1 MKLLHR
7 EQDKG
12 SVITVRETEELYGE
26 QGRFRVL
33 EFANGDAQGALDL
46 NDPGRIVLEYPRAI
60 VHLMEHNDPSFER
73 AFVIGHGIGTI
84 SRHFADKA
92 IRTAEISGKIIQLS
106 RLYFGYDGQAEVGD
120 GRDLLSREPDGLLDY
135 VVLDAFTEKGVPW
148 HLFTRE
154 CFQTAADKLDEHGA
168 ILINMFG
175 RGRRDVHTEAVWAT
189 LADVFPHR
197 RGFALPQEDPRDP
210 MNRILVGSKRPI
222 EAKMRQMAGFV
233 EDEPERGTILDDDMF
248 G

>member
-7 EQDKG
+7 ERDGG
-12 SVITVRETEELYGE
+12 SVISVHETRELYGE
-26 QGRFRVL
+26 KGRFRVL

-46 NDPGRIVLEYPRAI
+46 DNPERIVLEYPRAI
-60 VHLMEHNDPSFER
+60 VYLMEQNDPAFER

-84 SRHFADKA
+84 SRHFADRT
-92 IRTAEISGKIIQLS
+92 IRTAEISAKMIELS
-106 RLYFGYDGQAEVGD
+106 RLYFGYDGQVEVGD
-120 GRDLLSREPDGLLDY
+120 GRELLSLEADGSLDY

-154 CFQTAADKLDEHGA
+154 CFQTAADKLDERGA
-168 ILINMFG
+168 IIINMFG

-189 LADVFPHR
+189 LGDVFPHVK
-197 RGFALPQEDPRDP
+197 GFALPPDDPRDP
-210 MNRILVGSKRPI
+210 MNRILVGSHRI
-222 EAKMRQMAGFV
+222 VEAKLRQMAGFV
-233 EDEPERGTILDDDMF
+233 RDDPERGTVLTDEMF